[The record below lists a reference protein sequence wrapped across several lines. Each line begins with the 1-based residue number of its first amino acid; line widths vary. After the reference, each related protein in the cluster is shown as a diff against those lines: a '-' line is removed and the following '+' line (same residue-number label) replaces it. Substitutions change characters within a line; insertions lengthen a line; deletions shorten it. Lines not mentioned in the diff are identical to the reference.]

1 MVLPFSQVDVFTGAA
16 GEPFRGNPVA
26 VVHDA
31 DALDETTMAAFA
43 RWTNLSETTFLVA
56 PSDEG
61 RAGGADYRLRIFTPG
76 GELPFAGHPTLGS
89 AWAWLQAGGTPRGLR
104 IVQECGVGLVPVDR
118 RGDELAFAAPPLL
131 RSGLVDAATLERAV
145 RGLGLAD
152 RPEAVVDA
160 AWVDNGPGWLGLLL
174 DDAATV
180 LDLRPDLAVG
190 VVGPYSEG
198 GPSGAPADVEVRAF
212 APAHDVP
219 EDPVT
224 GSLNAGLALWLLET
238 GRLPDHYVASQGT
251 ALGRAGRVHV
261 DRESG
266 GSDGVDGGPEGGGG
280 RTVWVGGRSRVRVR
294 GTLDV
299 G

>member
-1 MVLPFSQVDVFTGAA
+1 MQCGWGTG
-16 GEPFRGNPVA
+16 
-26 VVHDA
+26 
-31 DALDETTMAAFA
+31 L
-43 RWTNLSETTFLVA
+43 
-56 PSDEG
+56 
-61 RAGGADYRLRIFTPG
+61 
-76 GELPFAGHPTLGS
+76 
-89 AWAWLQAGGTPRGLR
+89 
-104 IVQECGVGLVPVDR
+104 
-118 RGDELAFAAPPLL
+118 AAPPLL
-131 RSGLVDAATLERAV
+131 RSGPVDAATLDRAV
-145 RGLGLAD
+145 RGLGLGD
-152 RPEAVVDA
+152 RPEAVLDA

-180 LDLRPDLAVG
+180 LDLRPDLGAIADLAVG
-190 VVGPYSEG
+190 VVGPYSDG

-238 GRLPDHYVASQGT
+238 GRVPDHYVASQGT
-251 ALGRAGRVHV
+251 VLGRAGRVRI
-261 DRESG
+261 DRDSDG
-266 GSDGVDGGPEGGGG
+266 GVGGVDGGPEGDGG